1 MAMYNGCRACSDGQV
16 GIASITITT
25 PGAQLC
31 LNAFPHIKPFWIRAT
46 SYLPEHHFLLDGF
59 TSNIKLS
66 HGLILWLNHQA
77 TSEVVIFSLGAKV
90 VCIANFANFATVQL
104 CIQFPESVETNQK
117 QSSPCFQIHLYCKS
131 E

>member
-59 TSNIKLS
+59 TLNIKLL
-66 HGLILWLNHQA
+66 HGSITIEARA
-77 TSEVVIFSLGAKV
+77 TSKVFTFSLGGKV
-90 VCIANFANFATVQL
+90 VCNWIRPSKWPRRKLPRDWRKTV
-104 CIQFPESVETNQK
+104 F
-117 QSSPCFQIHLYCKS
+117 IH
-131 E
+131 